1 MDTYRLDTTDLS
13 FRNNLYSI
21 YRTMPEILTIA
32 KDKDKQAQKI
42 LDNYVEQISTIITSA
57 VSEKDANYKKR
68 SKPDLRSTCLKIID
82 ICREADTGMLNVN
95 ISAER
100 TSLLLRSFFILL
112 ISFFD
117 FLISDLIKTYYTL
130 FPGALD
136 EKMSLTLLELKTC
149 KDIDEALNNLVNKK
163 IESVLYKSFKDQM
176 LFFNNELKVNTEDD
190 IVNWDIIN
198 EMILRR
204 NIIVHNNGKVT
215 KHYQNNIH
223 IQTDNVIKLGD
234 KLEIDEDYFFSSFF
248 SVFVCGE
255 ILYQNSMRKW
265 APESNDSMDSSLL
278 DLIEKFFMLNNV
290 NGAFQ
295 LSIYAKRVKTATIEK
310 RQLLDM
316 QYCVCLKKLNRI
328 DELQK
333 ELSKFDE
340 SMLDSFSLVALT
352 ALKND
357 KTAFYKGLR
366 KAAANKQI
374 SLHDISDSFFEDIR
388 QDPEYK
394 KLIEDVFPRRY
405 SPRVNIS
412 KSKPKDNPN

>member
-136 EKMSLTLLELKTC
+136 EKMSLTLLDLKRC
-149 KDIDEALNNLVNKK
+149 
-163 IESVLYKSFKDQM
+163 
-176 LFFNNELKVNTEDD
+176 
-190 IVNWDIIN
+190 
-198 EMILRR
+198 
-204 NIIVHNNGKVT
+204 
-215 KHYQNNIH
+215 
-223 IQTDNVIKLGD
+223 
-234 KLEIDEDYFFSSFF
+234 
-248 SVFVCGE
+248 
-255 ILYQNSMRKW
+255 
-265 APESNDSMDSSLL
+265 
-278 DLIEKFFMLNNV
+278 
-290 NGAFQ
+290 
-295 LSIYAKRVKTATIEK
+295 
-310 RQLLDM
+310 
-316 QYCVCLKKLNRI
+316 
-328 DELQK
+328 
-333 ELSKFDE
+333 
-340 SMLDSFSLVALT
+340 
-352 ALKND
+352 
-357 KTAFYKGLR
+357 
-366 KAAANKQI
+366 
-374 SLHDISDSFFEDIR
+374 
-388 QDPEYK
+388 
-394 KLIEDVFPRRY
+394 
-405 SPRVNIS
+405 
-412 KSKPKDNPN
+412 